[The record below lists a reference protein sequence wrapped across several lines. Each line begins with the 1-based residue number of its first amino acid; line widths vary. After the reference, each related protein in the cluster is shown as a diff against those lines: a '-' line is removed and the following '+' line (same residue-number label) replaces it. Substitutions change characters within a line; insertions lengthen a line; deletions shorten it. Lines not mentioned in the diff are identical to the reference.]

1 MMIQGFTHNIVEQ
14 PIGALAS
21 RAIGGVLAADV
32 VFGSPNRN
40 CAGSGICRV
49 TAPIAQEMQ
58 TIGSWGC
65 HRAIA
70 LVRLAAPQ
78 VLAFHF
84 VIQSMCRKAME
95 QHFSAGFFLVEAP
108 FEFKPDFWA
117 KGQGIIVPPGAYPIV
132 RSQDYLTVN
141 FNTEIRF
148 ENNFLNG
155 L

>member
-1 MMIQGFTHNIVEQ
+1 MIQAIAHTIYEQ
-14 PIGALAS
+14 PNGALENQLIS
-21 RAIGGVLAADV
+21 EVLVADV
-32 VFGSPNRN
+32 VFGSPSNG

-49 TAPIAQEMQ
+49 TAPIAQQLDM
-58 TIGSWGC
+58 TGRWSC

-70 LVRLAAPQ
+70 LVRRASPQ
-78 VLAFHF
+78 SLAFHF
-84 VIQSMCRKAME
+84 VLRSLCQKALE
-95 QHFSAGFFLVEAP
+95 QHFPGGFFLVETP
-108 FEFKPDFWA
+108 FKFRSNYWSR
-117 KGQGIIVPPGAYPIV
+117 GQSFSIQPGAYPVV